1 MALESLNRYIKRE
14 KLKDNG
20 NIRLEKLLN
29 VLEEVVDDKMW
40 KRIIT
45 LKRPNRNSYQGRA
58 VVLAHKKAETMKN
71 YIQEEGYGHFNVKSS
86 KNDKYYNVLYKEP
99 CMYTN
104 CREMFCEACKV
115 CFHKYKCECVE
126 YSVKNTTCKHVHVV
140 AMYERERQQFLTA
153 TETEEVPSIIPQ
165 IINDQVS
172 VNDEEISD
180 FLGEKSSAVNCIRG
194 INMEEKRSLVMEQ
207 ALNYLNQMSNLDNNS
222 FAGMSL

>member
-1 MALESLNRYIKRE
+1 
-14 KLKDNG
+14 
-20 NIRLEKLLN
+20 
-29 VLEEVVDDKMW
+29 
-40 KRIIT
+40 
-45 LKRPNRNSYQGRA
+45 
-58 VVLAHKKAETMKN
+58 
-71 YIQEEGYGHFNVKSS
+71 
-86 KNDKYYNVLYKEP
+86 
-99 CMYTN
+99 
-104 CREMFCEACKV
+104 
-115 CFHKYKCECVE
+115 
-126 YSVKNTTCKHVHVV
+126 
-140 AMYERERQQFLTA
+140 MYERERQQFLTA